1 MAFSISFLM
10 DIGLLVLLAAT
21 VFYAWRLN
29 ANLKNFKQGRVEME
43 KLVATLSVNIERA
56 EKAIAG
62 LQVGARNTGAD
73 LDKKIKE
80 AKFLTDEL
88 KFMNEAGGNLATR
101 LEKLAERNREF
112 VEKIEASGG
121 IGPNVSHMEPA
132 KPPKPANEEGSRKI
146 TVQPIEEESFAGFMI
161 QDREFVD
168 AEAEDAFDDLDLE
181 FENHSSKLQ
190 SQAEREF
197 FEALQK
203 RKPAG
208 GRN

>member
-1 MAFSISFLM
+1 MPINISFLM
-10 DIGLLVLLAAT
+10 DVGILVLLAAT

-29 ANLKNFKQGRVEME
+29 TNLRNFKQGRSEME
-43 KLVATLSVNIERA
+43 KLVNKLSVNIERA

-62 LQVGARNTGAD
+62 LQVGARNSGAD
-73 LDKKIKE
+73 LDKKMKE
-80 AKFLTDEL
+80 TKFLTDEL

-121 IGPNVSHMEPA
+121 IGPQISHAAQMPA
-132 KPPKPANEEGSRKI
+132 PKAPKEDGSRKI
-146 TVQPIEEESFAGFMI
+146 TVQPVEEESFGGFMI
-161 QDREFVD
+161 QDREFI
-168 AEAEDAFDDLDLE
+168 EEELDDLDFELE
-181 FENHSSKLQ
+181 SHSGNLQ

-203 RKPAG
+203 RKPAS